1 MSDSS
6 KERDFRMIKNLLDM
20 VDFVLF
26 ANNFGSNSIACTKRD
41 ENTLVDFTQSAIK
54 KRESLLFQSSLSI
67 DDDKAKPIS
76 ISHRYSMSI
85 WIAQT
90 IITPYRVESNAKS
103 IKKDFY
109 KHEMSL
115 YTKYNIKIDN
125 ILVNVTLS
133 DSHVQ
138 KTLEVDLANSK
149 KWPVD
154 FANDQKIRVSRE
166 NREKI
171 AKFRKTLKEKWKY
184 HEIANYR
191 LLDNEGRSSSIA
203 KKSNFDK
210 KHLLC
215 VRQDDIDSLDE
226 VVMSKKIKEREK
238 KAKILTQS
246 KKDVA
251 IKNLK
256 K

>member
-1 MSDSS
+1 M
-6 KERDFRMIKNLLDM
+6 
-20 VDFVLF
+20 
-26 ANNFGSNSIACTKRD
+26 
-41 ENTLVDFTQSAIK
+41 
-54 KRESLLFQSSLSI
+54 
-67 DDDKAKPIS
+67 
-76 ISHRYSMSI
+76 
-85 WIAQT
+85 
-90 IITPYRVESNAKS
+90 
-103 IKKDFY
+103 
-109 KHEMSL
+109 
-115 YTKYNIKIDN
+115 
-125 ILVNVTLS
+125 
-133 DSHVQ
+133 Q

-171 AKFRKTLKEKWKY
+171 AKFRKTLKKKWKY

-191 LLDNEGRSSSIA
+191 LLDNEDRSSSIA

-215 VRQDDIDSLDE
+215 VRQDNIDSLDE